1 MWAYE
6 NNTPTNESSLVPEPA
21 PGPAPETRLIGGS
34 HSMESV
40 TIVGAGVVGYASA
53 SALRAHGFT
62 GRITVVGGERH
73 RPYDRP
79 PLGRGFLTGQTTIGE
94 LALESP
100 NEDLD
105 VQWRLG
111 MSAAALDPA
120 THRVTL
126 SNGCTID
133 ADAVVIATGSAAR
146 RLEPAPRG
154 VHTLR
159 TVEDALALREEL
171 LPGGRMVVVGSGVV
185 GLEVASTARQLGLDV
200 TVLGSTTDALCTA
213 FGPAVADAVYRLHRA
228 AGTVV
233 RTDLR
238 VRELIGPGWV
248 SGVRL
253 TSGEE
258 IGADVVLL
266 DIGSVP
272 LVGWLGDSG
281 LDLRGG
287 VVCNEVGATNV
298 PGVVAVGDCAAWLDP
313 GTGEHRRIEHWSD
326 TRNRPAIAMAALLGD
341 PRGGSQRPSRLAS
354 EQGGARLQ
362 FAGRVHGGEQV
373 TIEAGGVDT
382 GDLLAVYRR
391 AGRPVAVLGIDQPV
405 LVKEWQSRLEAS
417 AVTSRGAGVEPGAD
431 LAVPVAMLRDA
442 SGLG

>member
-1 MWAYE
+1 
-6 NNTPTNESSLVPEPA
+6 
-21 PGPAPETRLIGGS
+21 
-34 HSMESV
+34 MESV
-40 TIVGAGVVGYASA
+40 TIVGAGVVGHASA
-53 SALRAHGFT
+53 AALRAHGFT
-62 GRITVVGGERH
+62 GRITVVGAERH

-100 NEDLD
+100 SEDLD
-105 VQWRLG
+105 VHWRLG
-111 MSAAALDPA
+111 VGAAALDPA
-120 THRVTL
+120 AHRVTL
-126 SNGCTID
+126 VNGRTID

-146 RLEPAPRG
+146 KLEPAPRG

-185 GLEVASTARQLGLDV
+185 GLEVASTARQMGLDV
-200 TVLGSTTDALCTA
+200 TVLGSTTDALCAA
-213 FGPAVADAVYRLHRA
+213 FGPTVADAVYRLHSET
-228 AGTVV
+228 GTVV

-313 GTGEHRRIEHWSD
+313 GTGENRRIEHWSD

-354 EQGGARLQ
+354 EQGGARVQ

-373 TIEAGGVDT
+373 TIEAGSVAT

-405 LVKEWQSRLEAS
+405 LVKDWQGRLPGAEAT
-417 AVTSRGAGVEPGAD
+417 ARGAGAESGAD

>member
-1 MWAYE
+1 MD
-6 NNTPTNESSLVPEPA
+6 
-21 PGPAPETRLIGGS
+21 
-34 HSMESV
+34 SV
-40 TIVGAGVVGYASA
+40 TIVGAGVVGHASA
-53 SALRAHGFT
+53 AALRAHGYT

-100 NEDLD
+100 TEDLD
-105 VQWRLG
+105 VQWQLG
-111 MSAAALDPA
+111 VAAVGLDPA
-120 THRVTL
+120 AHRVTL
-126 SNGCTID
+126 ANGRTVD
-133 ADAVVIATGSAAR
+133 ADAVVIATGSTAR
-146 RLEPAPRG
+146 RFTDSPRG

-185 GLEVASTARQLGLDV
+185 GLEVASTARELGMAV
-200 TVLGSTTDALCTA
+200 TVIGSTTDALCTA
-213 FGPAVADAVYRLHRA
+213 FGRPVADAVHRLHART
-228 AGTVV
+228 GTEV

-238 VRELIGPGWV
+238 VAELIGPGWV

-253 TSGEE
+253 TTGEE

-287 VVCNEVGATNV
+287 VVCNEVGATSA

-313 GTGEHRRIEHWSD
+313 VTGQHRRIEHWSD
-326 TRNRPAIAMAALLGD
+326 TRNRSAIAMAALLGD
-341 PRGGSQRPSRLAS
+341 PHGGSQRPSRLAS
-354 EQGGARLQ
+354 EQAGARLQ
-362 FAGRVHGGEQV
+362 FAGRLHGGEELTV
-373 TIEAGGVDT
+373 EAGGVPT

-391 AGRPVAVLGIDQPV
+391 GGRPVAVLGINQPV
-405 LVKEWQSRLEAS
+405 LVKDWQARLVGAEA
-417 AVTSRGAGVEPGAD
+417 TPPPIGAGPETAAT
-431 LAVPVAMLRDA
+431 LAVRPA
-442 SGLG
+442 

>member
-1 MWAYE
+1 MD
-6 NNTPTNESSLVPEPA
+6 
-21 PGPAPETRLIGGS
+21 
-34 HSMESV
+34 SV

-53 SALRAHGFT
+53 AALRAHGFT

-100 NEDLD
+100 TEDLD
-105 VQWRLG
+105 VHWQLG
-111 MSAAALDPA
+111 VAAAGLDPA

-126 SNGCTID
+126 VNGRTID

-146 RLEPAPRG
+146 RFENMPRG

-185 GLEVASTARQLGLDV
+185 GLEVASTARDLGMDV
-200 TVLGSTTDALCTA
+200 TVIGSTTDALCSA
-213 FGPAVADAVYRLHRA
+213 FGRTVADAVHRLHTL
-228 AGTVV
+228 AGTAV

-238 VRELIGPGWV
+238 VAELIGPGWV

-253 TSGEE
+253 TTGEE

-287 VVCNEVGATNV
+287 VVCDEVGATGT

-313 GTGEHRRIEHWSD
+313 VTGEHRRIEHWSD

-341 PRGGSQRPSRLAS
+341 PAGGSQRPSRLAS
-354 EQGGARLQ
+354 EQGGKRLQ
-362 FAGRVHGGEQV
+362 FAGRVHGGEDATV
-373 TIEAGGVDT
+373 EAGSVDT
-382 GDLLAVYRR
+382 NDLLTVYRR
-391 AGRPVAVLGIDQPV
+391 DGRPVAVLGIDQPG
-405 LVKEWQSRLEAS
+405 LVKAWQGRLAGAEA
-417 AVTSRGAGVEPGAD
+417 ATPGAVALPEAGTPE
-431 LAVPVAMLRDA
+431 LAVPQA
-442 SGLG
+442 

>member
-1 MWAYE
+1 MSCLIG
-6 NNTPTNESSLVPEPA
+6 ESS
-21 PGPAPETRLIGGS
+21 
-34 HSMESV
+34 SMESV

-53 SALRAHGFT
+53 VALRAHGYT

-79 PLGRGFLTGQTTIGE
+79 PLRRGFLTGQTTIGE
-94 LALESP
+94 LALEFP
-100 NEDLD
+100 TEDLD
-105 VQWRLG
+105 VDWQLG
-111 MSAAALDPA
+111 VSAAALDPA
-120 THRVTL
+120 EHRVTL
-126 SNGCTID
+126 ANGCTLD

-146 RLEPAPRG
+146 RFEPALRG

-171 LPGGRMVVVGSGVV
+171 LPGGRMLVVGSGIV
-185 GLEVASTARQLGLDV
+185 GLEVASTARTLGLDV

-213 FGPAVADAVYRLHRA
+213 FGPAVAGAVHRLHRTR
-228 AGTVV
+228 GTDV

-253 TSGEE
+253 TTGEE

-287 VVCNEVGATNV
+287 VVCTEVGATSA
-298 PGVVAVGDCAAWLDP
+298 PGVVAVGDCAAWRDP
-313 GTGEHRRIEHWSD
+313 VTGEHRRIEHWSD

-341 PRGGSQRPSRLAS
+341 PRGGSQRPSRLVS
-354 EQGGARLQ
+354 EQAGVRLQ

-373 TIEAGGVDT
+373 TIEAGSTDT

-391 AGRPVAVLGIDQPV
+391 DGRSVAVLGIDQPV
-405 LVKEWQSRLEAS
+405 LVKEWQGKLA
-417 AVTSRGAGVEPGAD
+417 GAD
-431 LAVPVAMLRDA
+431 APPPADGGSVAPPPA
-442 SGLG
+442 

>member
-1 MWAYE
+1 MWAEE
-6 NNTPTNESSLVPEPA
+6 NVTPTNEKVLSFPNRLRAEPRM
-21 PGPAPETRLIGGS
+21 TRLIGGS
-34 HSMESV
+34 PSMESV
-40 TIVGAGVVGYASA
+40 TIVGAGVVGHASA

-62 GRITVVGGERH
+62 GRITVVGAERH

-79 PLGRGFLTGQTTIGE
+79 PLGRGFLSGQTTIGE

-100 NEDLD
+100 TEDLD
-105 VQWRLG
+105 VHWRLG
-111 MSAAALDPA
+111 VRAAALDPVA
-120 THRVTL
+120 HRVTL
-126 SNGCTID
+126 ANGRTLD

-171 LPGGRMVVVGSGVV
+171 LPGGRMVVVGSGIV
-185 GLEVASTARQLGLDV
+185 GLEVASTARDLGLDV

-213 FGPAVADAVYRLHRA
+213 FGPVVADAVHRLHQSR
-228 AGTVV
+228 GTVV

-253 TSGEE
+253 TTGEE
-258 IGADVVLL
+258 VGADVVLL
-266 DIGSVP
+266 DLGSVP

-287 VVCNEVGATNV
+287 VVCTEVGATTA

-313 GTGEHRRIEHWSD
+313 ITGEHRRIEHWSD
-326 TRNRPAIAMAALLGD
+326 TRNRPAIAMAALLGAA
-341 PRGGSQRPSRLAS
+341 RGGSQRPGRLAS
-354 EQGGARLQ
+354 EQAGTRVQ

-373 TIEAGGVDT
+373 SIEAGGVDT

-391 AGRPVAVLGIDQPV
+391 GGRPVAVLGIDQPV
-405 LVKEWQSRLEAS
+405 LVQEWQGRLD
-417 AVTSRGAGVEPGAD
+417 GAPVPPAAAA
-431 LAVPVAMLRDA
+431 AVPVVVPQA
-442 SGLG
+442 

>member
-1 MWAYE
+1 MWAE
-6 NNTPTNESSLVPEPA
+6 GNSTPTDERVFSFLNRLRAEPRMTCLIGESS
-21 PGPAPETRLIGGS
+21 
-34 HSMESV
+34 SMESV
-40 TIVGAGVVGYASA
+40 TIVGAGVEGYASA
-53 SALRAHGFT
+53 VALRAYGYT

-79 PLGRGFLTGQTTIGE
+79 PLRRGFLTGQTTIGE

-100 NEDLD
+100 TEDLD
-105 VQWRLG
+105 VNWRLG
-111 MSAAALDPA
+111 VSAAALDPA
-120 THRVTL
+120 EHRVTL
-126 SNGCTID
+126 ANGCTID

-146 RLEPAPRG
+146 RFEPALRG

-171 LPGGRMVVVGSGVV
+171 LPGGRMLVVGSGIV
-185 GLEVASTARQLGLDV
+185 GLEVASTARTLGLDV

-213 FGPAVADAVYRLHRA
+213 FGPAVAGAVHRLHRTR
-228 AGTVV
+228 GTDV

-253 TSGEE
+253 TTGEE
-258 IGADVVLL
+258 ISADVVLL

-287 VVCNEVGATNV
+287 VVCTEVGATSA
-298 PGVVAVGDCAAWLDP
+298 PGVVAVGDCAAWRDP
-313 GTGEHRRIEHWSD
+313 VTGEHRRIEHWSD

-341 PRGGSQRPSRLAS
+341 PRGGSQRPSRLVS
-354 EQGGARLQ
+354 EQAGVRLQ

-373 TIEAGGVDT
+373 TIEAGSADT

-391 AGRPVAVLGIDQPV
+391 DDRSVAVLGIDQPV
-405 LVKEWQSRLEAS
+405 LVKEWQGTLAGAEAPPP
-417 AVTSRGAGVEPGAD
+417 ADGAS
-431 LAVPVAMLRDA
+431 VAGPPA
-442 SGLG
+442 